1 MIKYDIL
8 IYCIKIFFINIYTY
22 YISQK
27 LLGNK
32 KTNSKNLFILTLG
45 SIVLAVLCTIIK
57 DNINSI
63 LAICILYFI
72 YSIFIKLLM
81 HKKIGYSML
90 LIVISLSISLLA
102 LGISIALEFLLYK
115 IFKIDNN
122 FINLVFILL
131 MQGILIWGFFKIKRF
146 SKGFEFLKNKNE
158 YIDIIIINI
167 STIIIYVY
175 CLLGNYYHKTATN
188 MFIMFIFLG
197 IFMIIMIQEAFIK
210 YYKQNLLKKTIEE
223 YKKEIKDKEEIIN
236 KLSEEKFSI
245 SKLNHEFYNRQ
256 KALELKVKEMTL
268 EAGEEIGVLDRID
281 TLTNEYSENLQK
293 IKGKSKL
300 PLTDISEIDDMFKY
314 MQTECYNNKI
324 DFKLQVEENIYQLVN
339 NIIPKNKLE
348 TLIGDHIRDAI
359 IAVNSSDNKY
369 KSILVILGIKDN
381 CYELCIYDSGI
392 EFEIETLLKL
402 GLESITTHKEDGGT
416 GIGFVTTFETLKEC
430 KASLI
435 IQERH
440 KEIDNDYTKALIFR
454 FDNNNEYKIYSY
466 RADEIRKYSNDDR
479 IIIENLEVE

>member
-1 MIKYDIL
+1 ML
-8 IYCIKIFFINIYTY
+8 QKIF
-22 YISQK
+22 
-27 LLGNK
+27 
-32 KTNSKNLFILTLG
+32 
-45 SIVLAVLCTIIK
+45 IVK
-57 DNINSI
+57 DNTIN
-63 LAICILYFI
+63 
-72 YSIFIKLLM
+72 
-81 HKKIGYSML
+81 L
-90 LIVISLSISLLA
+90 LITSIIELL
-102 LGISIALEFLLYK
+102 
-115 IFKIDNN
+115 
-122 FINLVFILL
+122 ILL
-131 MQGILIWGFFKIKRF
+131 LLSKIKRLNN
-146 SKGFEFLKNKNE
+146 GFLFLQKENE
-158 YIDIIIINI
+158 YIDIAMTNI
-167 STIIIYVY
+167 SAILIISY
-175 CLLGNYYHKTATN
+175 CLLTANHEKLTEY
-188 MFIMFIFLG
+188 MYACFIVVGIFL
-197 IFMIIMIQEAFIK
+197 IIMIQK
-210 YYKQNLLKKTIEE
+210 SLVLCYKQNLLKRTIEE

-236 KLSEEKFSI
+236 KLSEEKFNI

-268 EAGEEIGVLDRID
+268 ETGEEIGILDRIN

-314 MQTECYNNKI
+314 MQTECYNNNI
-324 DFKLQVEENIYQLVN
+324 DFRLQIEEDIYQLVN

-348 TLIGDHIRDAI
+348 TLIGDHIKDAI

-416 GIGFVTTFETLKEC
+416 GIGFITTFETLKGC

-440 KEIDNDYTKALIFR
+440 TVKDNDYTKAVIFR
-454 FDNNNEYKIYSY
+454 FDNKNEYKIYSY
-466 RADEIRKYSNDDR
+466 RADEIRKYSNNNR
-479 IIIENLEVE
+479 IIIKNLEVE

>member
-1 MIKYDIL
+1 
-8 IYCIKIFFINIYTY
+8 
-22 YISQK
+22 
-27 LLGNK
+27 
-32 KTNSKNLFILTLG
+32 
-45 SIVLAVLCTIIK
+45 
-57 DNINSI
+57 
-63 LAICILYFI
+63 
-72 YSIFIKLLM
+72 
-81 HKKIGYSML
+81 
-90 LIVISLSISLLA
+90 
-102 LGISIALEFLLYK
+102 
-115 IFKIDNN
+115 
-122 FINLVFILL
+122 
-131 MQGILIWGFFKIKRF
+131 
-146 SKGFEFLKNKNE
+146 
-158 YIDIIIINI
+158 
-167 STIIIYVY
+167 
-175 CLLGNYYHKTATN
+175 
-188 MFIMFIFLG
+188 MFIFLG
-197 IFMIIMIQEAFIK
+197 IFMIVMIQEAFIM
-210 YYKQNLLKKTIEE
+210 YYKQNLLKRTIEE

-314 MQTECYNNKI
+314 MQTECYNNNI